1 MFMSRRLC
9 AAAFAAAMA
18 SVSPALVSPAMAAD
32 DALLAEARRLGGE
45 LAVALGLNRV

>member
-9 AAAFAAAMA
+9 AAAVAAAMA

-32 DALLAEARRLGGE
+32 DALLTIGAG
-45 LAVALGLNRV
+45 VWDVNFN